1 MTNPISPYNDGSIL
15 VAIPAL
21 NEAEKIADVVAG
33 IHEAFASL
41 KHEILV
47 VDDGSIDDTGSIA
60 KAFGCLVIRH
70 EANFG
75 VGIAFRSAA
84 NFARE
89 QGFSGLATIDADDQF
104 DSRDLLNLVQV
115 GLDNPSVGVVSGTR
129 FDSRQSSK
137 RVPWLKRFGNRVLA
151 GLISLLTGQPISDS
165 SCGLRYYSRAGLSF
179 VHLRGSFTYTQETIM
194 DIAFRGLS
202 IKQVPITVQYF
213 ADRKSRVAGNLLN
226 YALRAS
232 AIIVKAARDYFP
244 MKVFGSVA
252 IAAAT
257 IALIFSSLFVSHFL
271 TTGMFSGYLFAGLLG
286 AFFWLVAITS
296 FGVGLIIDSLCSIR
310 LAMAQE

>member
-1 MTNPISPYNDGSIL
+1 MTNPISPYSDGSIL

-21 NEAEKIADVVAG
+21 NEAEKIADVVNG
-33 IHEAFASL
+33 IHKVFASL

-47 VDDGSIDDTGSIA
+47 VDDGSVDDTSSIA
-60 KAFGCLVIRH
+60 KAAGCLVIKH

-84 NFARE
+84 SFARE

-104 DSRDLLNLVQV
+104 DARDLLNLVQV
-115 GLDNPSVGVVSGTR
+115 ALDNPSVAVVSGTR

-137 RVPWLKRFGNRVLA
+137 RVPLLKRFGNRVLA
-151 GLISLLTGQPISDS
+151 ALISFLTGQPISDS
-165 SCGLRYYSRAGLSF
+165 SCGLRYYTRAGLRF

-244 MKVFGSVA
+244 MKVFGAVA
-252 IAAAT
+252 IASATLAT
-257 IALIFSSLFVSHFL
+257 IFTGLFIAHFVA
-271 TTGMFSGYLFAGLLG
+271 TGMFSGYLFAGLLG

-296 FGVGLIIDSLCSIR
+296 LGVGLIIDSLCSIR
-310 LAMAQE
+310 LAISRE